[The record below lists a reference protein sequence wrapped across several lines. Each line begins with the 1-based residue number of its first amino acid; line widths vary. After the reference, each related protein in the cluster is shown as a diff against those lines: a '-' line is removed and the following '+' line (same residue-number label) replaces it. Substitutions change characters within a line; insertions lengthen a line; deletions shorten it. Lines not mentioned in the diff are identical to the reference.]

1 MVETRPRRPL
11 VAKRLRKTY
20 PGEAIPALQNID
32 LHVEEGE
39 ALGLLGP
46 NGAGKTTAISIMSG
60 LMQPDSGDVTICGID
75 LFKKTRQAK
84 KHFGLVPQEI
94 ALYPNLTCREN
105 LSFFGRMAGL
115 KGRKLKD
122 RTDECIDLV
131 GLTTSAEKRVVT
143 YSGGMKRRANI
154 AAGILH
160 DPDLLFLDEPTVGI
174 DAQSRNMIL
183 EMLNRFKKQGT
194 GMIYTTHY
202 MEEAQSLCSRV
213 AVIDQGN
220 IIIQGPPSKLVA
232 RHPGCVDLGGL
243 FLAHGQTTEGLSYYD
258 TAHGHCTKGTPDT
271 QAG

>member
-1 MVETRPRRPL
+1 MRNRP
-11 VAKRLRKTY
+11 
-20 PGEAIPALQNID
+20 
-32 LHVEEGE
+32 
-39 ALGLLGP
+39 
-46 NGAGKTTAISIMSG
+46 
-60 LMQPDSGDVTICGID
+60 
-75 LFKKTRQAK
+75 FKKTRLAK

-122 RTDECIDLV
+122 RADECIELV
-131 GLTTSAEKRVVT
+131 GLTTSADKRVAT
-143 YSGGMKRRANI
+143 YSGGMRRRANI

-202 MEEAQSLCSRV
+202 MEEAQALCSRV

-220 IIIQGPPSKLVA
+220 IIIQGPPSELVA

-243 FLAHGQTTEGLSYYD
+243 FLLLTGKQLRD
-258 TAHGHCTKGTPDT
+258 
-271 QAG
+271 